1 MNKLHIE
8 LKNKINGIFKNNI
21 PFDPIIYYK
30 NVKLLNNTLTS
41 NFDAVWSINIKSFQ
55 NHHIFKDAK
64 IMLYVTLNKTILS
77 SDINGD
83 CWEDLYKTADKL
95 ITLSENLNYIFI
107 EDFIVINHN
116 TIRLITGS

>member
-30 NVKLLNNTLTS
+30 NVTLLNNTLTGKYNS
-41 NFDAVWSINIKSFQ
+41 IWSIHIKSFQ
-55 NHHIFKDAK
+55 NHHIYTDAK
-64 IMLYVTLNKTILS
+64 TMLYITLDKTILS
-77 SDINGD
+77 CDINGD
-83 CWEDLYKTADKL
+83 CWEDLYETADKL

-107 EDFIVINHN
+107 EDFIVINNN